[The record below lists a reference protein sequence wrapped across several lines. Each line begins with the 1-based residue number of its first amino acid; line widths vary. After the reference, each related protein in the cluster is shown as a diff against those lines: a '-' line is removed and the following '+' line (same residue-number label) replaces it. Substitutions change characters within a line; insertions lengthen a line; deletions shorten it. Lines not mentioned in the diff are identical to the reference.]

1 MRVLKR
7 LVSAILC
14 IAIMLSISA
23 CSVPF
28 LNKKDSDVT
37 PTEKPEKI
45 DTNYKAET
53 KVSYSSGSDSNWS
66 YGNQR
71 KEFPRDEACYVRIG
85 STMIAEKNKGV
96 GTEIVITYK
105 FSGAKNCNIELSDGI
120 ATQKDSGDSDTVI
133 FTRIITAEKEKKV
146 TESVVIF
153 QYMPG
158 SEAENV
164 KLEVSYDE
172 HVPAQYDVLNTIY
185 FS

>member
-1 MRVLKR
+1 
-7 LVSAILC
+7 
-14 IAIMLSISA
+14 
-23 CSVPF
+23 
-28 LNKKDSDVT
+28 
-37 PTEKPEKI
+37 
-45 DTNYKAET
+45 
-53 KVSYSSGSDSNWS
+53 
-66 YGNQR
+66 
-71 KEFPRDEACYVRIG
+71 
-85 STMIAEKNKGV
+85 MIAEKNKGV